1 MDVFLFCLYKTSIR
15 LLINKIT
22 FKKIVSN
29 RFIGFFFVYSTIAF
43 PFVGIQV
50 MSGMGGSTCCF
61 GFME

>member
-1 MDVFLFCLYKTSIR
+1 
-15 LLINKIT
+15 LINKIT